1 VSRAAP
7 LRCILAILLALVAAG
22 PLLAQAGPRSAVQA
36 PCCTVGIQPLE
47 GFNNPLGQ
55 AVAARLTAAFEAAA
69 GPDGPVTWLPSDTT
83 ARPRDAEGRP
93 VRPEFM
99 FTAEVFVDASQVSGA
114 VRVAWKVEDTAYSAN
129 RLVGHVDRV
138 GAYADSSIV
147 NQIRREIRARLPQA
161 GRL

>member
-1 VSRAAP
+1 MSRAAP
-7 LRCILAILLALVAAG
+7 LRCILAIPLALVAAG
-22 PLLAQAGPRSAVQA
+22 PLLAQAGPRPAVKA

-47 GFNNPLGQ
+47 GFNDPIRQ
-55 AVAARLTAAFEAAA
+55 AIAVRLTAAFEAAA

-99 FTAEVFVDASQVSGA
+99 FTAEVFVDPVSSG
-114 VRVAWKVEDTAYSAN
+114 VRVAWKVFDTAYSAD
-129 RLVGHVDRV
+129 RLVSHVDRV

-147 NQIRREIRARLPQA
+147 NQIRREVRARLPQA
-161 GRL
+161 GRR